1 MRISFVIKIWFSEY
15 RYYRFLRKI
24 IKIVKDAI
32 RFRIKLA
39 SLSSFQFQV
48 LYKIPTA
55 CKLKMI
61 FFLFLRVHILLI
73 GILIARKKSSV
84 IWARIP
90 RLKISPRSRRSFCGG
105 SSYFLILCIFVIKS
119 ILTRQH
125 NQDGPLIATLF
136 RHQTGAEF
144 SNNAAS
150 AKNRLF
156 IPEISSLTHL

>member
-1 MRISFVIKIWFSEY
+1 MKKNHLNLHAVGIWNFELSNLNNQNW
-15 RYYRFLRKI
+15 FWSLLLRSKVVHL
-24 IKIVKDAI
+24 K
-32 RFRIKLA
+32 
-39 SLSSFQFQV
+39 FQ
-48 LYKIPTA
+48 IPTA
-55 CKLKMI
+55 WKLKWFFFI
-61 FFLFLRVHILLI
+61 FYFLRVHFFNPI
-73 GILIARKKSSV
+73 GIEIARKKSSV

-119 ILTRQH
+119 ILTRQY

-150 AKNRLF
+150 AKNRPF
-156 IPEISSLTHL
+156 IHEISSLTHL